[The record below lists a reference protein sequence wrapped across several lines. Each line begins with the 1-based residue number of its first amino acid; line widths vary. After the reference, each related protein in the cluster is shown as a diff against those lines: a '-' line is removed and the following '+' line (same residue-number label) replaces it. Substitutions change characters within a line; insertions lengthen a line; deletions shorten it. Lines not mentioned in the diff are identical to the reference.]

1 MYEAL
6 RLSTLREGE
15 SAYVTEVSAGPAM
28 DRRLTDLG
36 LVRGTRVTCVLRS
49 PAGDPCAYLIRGAV
63 IALRQCDAS
72 TIVIGPAY
80 AAGVL
85 ASPVSPLP
93 AAELAVWYGA
103 IQIIHRTGCV
113 QHSADTAKTF

>member
-49 PAGDPCAYLIRGAV
+49 PAGDPCAYLLGQSVEQGGLPHIGVA
-63 IALRQCDAS
+63 RQRH
-72 TIVIGPAY
+72 
-80 AAGVL
+80 
-85 ASPVSPLP
+85 PLHVATAP
-93 AAELAVWYGA
+93 AA
-103 IQIIHRTGCV
+103 T
-113 QHSADTAKTF
+113 S